1 MRNRTLADLDRVVA
15 LGGGHGLGRVLSSLS
30 SLGSRLTGI
39 VTTTDNGGSTGRI
52 RRSEGGIAW
61 GDMRNCLNQLIT
73 EPSVASA
80 MFEYRFGGNGEL
92 SGHNLGNL
100 MLKALDHLSVR
111 PLEAINLIRN
121 LLKVDTHLIPMSEHP
136 VDLMAIDDQGH
147 EVYGEVNIDQ
157 LTTPIQELLL
167 TPNVPATREAVHAI
181 NEADLIIIG
190 PGSFYTSLM
199 PILLLKEIAQAL
211 RRTPAP
217 MVYIGN
223 LGRELSLPAANLKLE
238 SKLAIMEQYVGKKV
252 IDAVIVGPKVDVS
265 AVKERIVI
273 QEVLEASDIPYRH
286 NHEDVTWSSIAAGF
300 KGLITSKVKSRP
312 QCCDDDAMIIC
323 GCMARLKKNNSDLH
337 DLLVDYYVVGMTFMS
352 LAGKHCCSDG
362 YIGKRLQKAE
372 GIIEGMLMALDIRLE
387 MDIVVNNSN

>member
-121 LLKVDTHLIPMSEHP
+121 LLKVDAHLIPMSEHP

-211 RRTPAP
+211 RRTP
-217 MVYIGN
+217 
-223 LGRELSLPAANLKLE
+223 
-238 SKLAIMEQYVGKKV
+238 LAIMEQYVGKKV

-286 NHEDVTWSSIAAGF
+286 DRQ
-300 KGLITSKVKSRP
+300 L
-312 QCCDDDAMIIC
+312 
-323 GCMARLKKNNSDLH
+323 LH
-337 DLLVDYYVVGMTFMS
+337 SALEK
-352 LAGKHCCSDG
+352 A
-362 YIGKRLQKAE
+362 LQ
-372 GIIEGMLMALDIRLE
+372 ALG
-387 MDIVVNNSN
+387 

>member
-1 MRNRTLADLDRVVA
+1 MRNRTFADLDRVVA
-15 LGGGHGLGRVLSSLS
+15 LGGGHGLGRVMSSLA
-30 SLGSRLTGI
+30 SLGSRLTGV

-52 RRSEGGIAW
+52 RRAEGGIAW

-121 LLKVDTHLIPMSEHP
+121 LLKVDALLIPMSEIP
-136 VDLMAIDDQGH
+136 VDLMAIDHEGH
-147 EVYGEVNIDQ
+147 EVYGEMNIDRLSQ
-157 LTTPIQELLL
+157 PLKELIL
-167 TPNVPATREAVHAI
+167 TPKVTAPREAVEAI
-181 NEADLIIIG
+181 AEADLILIG

-199 PILLLKEIAQAL
+199 PILLLDDIARAL

-223 LGRELSLPAANLKLE
+223 LGRELSPAAASLTLGD
-238 SKLAIMEQYVGKKV
+238 KLALMEQVVGKKI

-265 AVKERIVI
+265 HVNDRVVI
-273 QEVLEASDIPYRH
+273 QTPLEAGDVPYRH
-286 NHEDVTWSSIAAGF
+286 DRH
-300 KGLITSKVKSRP
+300 
-312 QCCDDDAMIIC
+312 
-323 GCMARLKKNNSDLH
+323 
-337 DLLVDYYVVGMTFMS
+337 LLREA
-352 LAGKHCCSDG
+352 LE
-362 YIGKRLQKAE
+362 KAIQAF
-372 GIIEGMLMALDIRLE
+372 G
-387 MDIVVNNSN
+387 

>member
-1 MRNRTLADLDRVVA
+1 MRSRTFADLDRVVA
-15 LGGGHGLGRVLSSLS
+15 LGGGHGLGRVMSSLS

-121 LLKVDTHLIPMSEHP
+121 LLKVDALLIPMSEQP
-136 VDLMAIDDQGH
+136 VDLMATDADGH
-147 EVYGEVNIDQ
+147 FIYGEVNIDQ
-157 LTTPIQELLL
+157 LAHPPQELMLY
-167 TPNVPATREAVHAI
+167 PKSHATREAVEAI
-181 NEADLIIIG
+181 AEADLILIG

-199 PILLLKEIAQAL
+199 PLLLLEDMDRAL

-217 MVYIGN
+217 VVYIGN
-223 LGRELSLPAANLKLE
+223 LGRELSVAAASLALKEKLE
-238 SKLAIMEQYVGKKV
+238 IMEQRIGKRI
-252 IDAVIVGPKVDVS
+252 IDAVVVGPHVDVS
-265 AVKERIVI
+265 GVQDRVVI
-273 QEVLEASDIPYRH
+273 QEPLEACDIPYRH
-286 NHEDVTWSSIAAGF
+286 DRV
-300 KGLITSKVKSRP
+300 
-312 QCCDDDAMIIC
+312 
-323 GCMARLKKNNSDLH
+323 
-337 DLLVDYYVVGMTFMS
+337 LLRQALEKAV
-352 LAGKHCCSDG
+352 
-362 YIGKRLQKAE
+362 QKL
-372 GIIEGMLMALDIRLE
+372 G
-387 MDIVVNNSN
+387 